1 MNDTPEMTRDERQL
15 DMWKRWQKSGDE
27 NIRTQL
33 LEDLQPLIKSNL
45 GQYSSSPLPYEV
57 LRLRA
62 NAMLR
67 DALPGY
73 LPAKAGLGTY
83 TTHSLKPMARYVQ
96 KHQNVKYLPQYL
108 VQEYGR
114 YENAQRGLRDKLG
127 REPDDREMA
136 EVMNLPERQI
146 RRIKLAKS
154 PEIAI
159 SASEALRLNEAA
171 DDSESARNKDK
182 LYYLRTTLK
191 GTDLK
196 IFDLLTG
203 LGWYKPVSDR
213 AEVARRVGIP
223 VSEVYT
229 KTRRWARQVR
239 M

>member
-1 MNDTPEMTRDERQL
+1 
-15 DMWKRWQKSGDE
+15 
-27 NIRTQL
+27 
-33 LEDLQPLIKSNL
+33 
-45 GQYSSSPLPYEV
+45 EV

-73 LPAKAGLGTY
+73 DPSKAGLGTY

-96 KHQNVKYLPQYL
+96 KYQNVKYLPQYL

-114 YENAQRGLRDKLG
+114 YENAQRVLRDKLG
-127 REPDDREMA
+127 REPDDMEMA
-136 EVMNLPERQI
+136 KAMNLPERQI

-154 PEIAI
+154 PEIAV
-159 SASEALRLNEAA
+159 SASEALRSDETA
-171 DDSESARNKDK
+171 DDSETTRNKDR

-203 LGWYKPVSDR
+203 MGRYKPVSDR
-213 AEVARRVGIP
+213 AEIARRVGIP
-223 VSEVYT
+223 VSEVYA
-229 KTRRWARQVR
+229 KTRRWARQVK
-239 M
+239 